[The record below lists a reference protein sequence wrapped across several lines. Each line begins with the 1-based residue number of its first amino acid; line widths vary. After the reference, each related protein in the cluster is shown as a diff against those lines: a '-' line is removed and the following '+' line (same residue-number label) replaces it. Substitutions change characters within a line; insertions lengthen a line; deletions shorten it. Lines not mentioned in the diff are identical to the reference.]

1 MVQAV
6 LFHDAVA
13 LAGGFPLLSGIDLEV
28 AEGEVVHLRGPN
40 GAGKTSLLRA
50 AAGLVPIV
58 RGTAVVL
65 GHDLRRDRRSVRR
78 HVGLLGHSGFLYEEM
93 TVEENLRF
101 AARAARVGTGAVGP
115 ALERVQLAGRL
126 ATVPLVKLSAGQR
139 RRASLAALIARAPR
153 LWLLDEPHAGLDE
166 DGRELVDS
174 VVTEAS
180 AGGSTVLLASH
191 EHDRAASI
199 ADRVVT
205 IAGGQVVSPAPAPVP
220 APAPA
225 RVPVVGG
232 GGAALQRVA
241 HAV

>member
-1 MVQAV
+1 MVHAV
-6 LFHDAVA
+6 VFHDAVA

-28 AEGEVVHLRGPN
+28 AEGEVVHLRGSN
-40 GAGKTSLLRA
+40 GAGKSSLLRA

-58 RGTAVVL
+58 HGTALVL
-65 GHDLRRDRRSVRR
+65 GHDLCRDRRSVRR

-115 ALERVQLAGRL
+115 ALERVHLSGRL
-126 ATVPLVKLSAGQR
+126 ASLPLARLSAGQR

-166 DGRELVDS
+166 EGRALVDA
-174 VVTEAS
+174 VVAEARD
-180 AGGSTVLLASH
+180 AGNTVLLASH
-191 EHDRAASI
+191 EHDRAKSI
-199 ADRVVT
+199 ADWVVT
-205 IAGGQVVSPAPAPVP
+205 IAGGRVAPAPLV
-220 APAPA
+220 
-225 RVPVVGG
+225 
-232 GGAALQRVA
+232 RVA